1 MADITMLILADH
13 AWFREQ
19 FARLDNLQERT
30 PVRTD
35 ALERVWRPLAD
46 KLDVHAYIEEKIFY
60 PQLLQRG
67 VDDPEGETLDAIGDH
82 NDIRDGVRD
91 ANAAAVGTDEWWAAV
106 GRARE
111 ANDEHMGEEER
122 EGLSDFRRH
131 APIGLRE
138 ALGQQYREF
147 MDQHPTTRGLQ
158 IVDRDPQAY
167 VDAAEAN
174 LRRLRR
180 TPRSASAASRAS
192 EEGLRADD
200 RKKGEPLRGLGSWLR
215 AVDHDAQVR
224 TRNEEHVAVERHG
237 PHLRVVDGLART
249 SGVPT
254 APESHSSTKRS
265 LFAFN
270 SATSRRTV

>member
-13 AWFREQ
+13 NWFREQ
-19 FARLDNLQERT
+19 FARLDDLQART
-30 PVRTD
+30 PVRSD
-35 ALERVWRPLAD
+35 ALEKVWRPLGD

-60 PQLLQRG
+60 PQLLKRG

-91 ANAAAVGTDEWWAAV
+91 ANAVAIGTDEWWAAV

-131 APIGLRE
+131 APVGLRE

-147 MDQHPTTRGLQ
+147 MAQHPTTKGLR

-167 VDAAEAN
+167 VN
-174 LRRLRR
+174 
-180 TPRSASAASRAS
+180 
-192 EEGLRADD
+192 
-200 RKKGEPLRGLGSWLR
+200 
-215 AVDHDAQVR
+215 
-224 TRNEEHVAVERHG
+224 AVE
-237 PHLRVVDGLART
+237 PKTEQIPKDT
-249 SGVPT
+249 SLGIG
-254 APESHSSTKRS
+254 S
-265 LFAFN
+265 LKGQ
-270 SATSRRTV
+270 